1 MVMIII
7 FFLSMNLGVR
17 KYNPNTYTLSGLKK
31 VESLVAI
38 KEEKSIHQC
47 DKCPA
52 KFEVGLPIPVF

>member
-1 MVMIII
+1 
-7 FFLSMNLGVR
+7 MNLGVR